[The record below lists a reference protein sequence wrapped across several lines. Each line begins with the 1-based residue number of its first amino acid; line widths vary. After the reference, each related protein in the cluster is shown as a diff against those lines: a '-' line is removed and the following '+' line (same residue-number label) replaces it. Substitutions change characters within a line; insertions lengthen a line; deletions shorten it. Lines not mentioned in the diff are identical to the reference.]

1 MRSSRTGNLPY
12 AEGAE
17 SAKKYVRSMMPE
29 GGTFFLAGDESG
41 ELLSVRTQAL
51 AALALQDGTGI
62 PAADALRRN
71 GGFPPDDRYSD
82 GISTEDTLLMALA
95 FRAFGME
102 EKAAQA
108 MAAAYGLQRE
118 NGGVPEADTADLTDG
133 QGRTYSFAAKTSAA
147 GWYTMAADGDNP
159 LNP

>member
-1 MRSSRTGNLPY
+1 
-12 AEGAE
+12 
-17 SAKKYVRSMMPE
+17 MMPE